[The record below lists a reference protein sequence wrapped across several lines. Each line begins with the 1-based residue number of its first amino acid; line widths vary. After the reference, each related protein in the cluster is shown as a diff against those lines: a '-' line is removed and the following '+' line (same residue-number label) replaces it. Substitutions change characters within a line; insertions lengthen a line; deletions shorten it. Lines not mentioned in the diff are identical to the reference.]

1 MIKNFNKQ
9 QKTWR
14 RNANKTMK
22 KASIFLI
29 ALFFGI
35 ALNGYSQTTAA
46 PADFYAGKWEITILG
61 TPNGDAKMIASL
73 SRKDGKFVGEMTN
86 PAEPTAAANPI
97 TNVEEVEE
105 KLIIYFSASGYDL
118 SIPFEK
124 VDNDNLKGKLMDMF
138 DCTAKRTK

>member
-1 MIKNFNKQ
+1 
-9 QKTWR
+9 
-14 RNANKTMK
+14 MK

-29 ALFFGI
+29 ALIFGI
-35 ALNGYSQTTAA
+35 ALNGFSQTTAA

-73 SRKDGKFVGEMTN
+73 SRKDGKFVGELTN

-97 TNVEEVEE
+97 TNVEEVDG
-105 KLIIYFSASGYDL
+105 KLIISFSASGYDL

-138 DCTAKRTK
+138 DATAKRLK